1 VPLIL
6 LTPDVGQLSCIYNHL
21 VPQLRIM
28 ALMESEAI
36 VLRTYPLR
44 EADLLVTLF
53 TRAEGKVRGVARSAK
68 KSKRRFGGALEPMTY
83 VRAFYDVRERQ
94 ELVRLDAC
102 EVIESPLA
110 TEVSYAR
117 AVALAHVA
125 ELLDELLPDRE
136 ANDAIFRMTLS
147 VLHALQ
153 HVEIDA
159 AIIKTGGRLKT
170 GSEKT
175 GSEKTNSDTKSCSD
189 IWMPVTYFELWLT
202 RLVGFLPEL
211 TECIACG
218 RTLNGSRAWFH
229 ALADGLMCPEDK
241 RLASSEI
248 SSESR
253 ALAAQMFRAPVES
266 FAGTPWPK
274 SQAADLRKFLIQTL
288 QRNIEKKLVTASMLE
303 KGGF

>member
-1 VPLIL
+1 
-6 LTPDVGQLSCIYNHL
+6 
-21 VPQLRIM
+21 M

-94 ELVRLDAC
+94 ELARLDAC
-102 EVIESPLA
+102 EVLESPLA

-136 ANDAIFRMTLS
+136 ANDAIFRLTLS

-153 HVEIDA
+153 HVESADA
-159 AIIKTGGRLKT
+159 NRKTDSGMKSASDIKRT
-170 GSEKT
+170 
-175 GSEKTNSDTKSCSD
+175 SD

-211 TECIACG
+211 TECIVCG
-218 RTLNGSRAWFH
+218 RSLNGSRAYFH
-229 ALADGLMCPEDK
+229 ALADGLMCPDDK

-248 SSESR
+248 SGDSR
-253 ALAAQMFRAPVES
+253 ALASQMFRAPVET
-266 FAGTPWPK
+266 FAETPWPK
-274 SQAADLRKFLIQTL
+274 SQAADLRKFMIQTL
-288 QRNIEKKLVTASMLE
+288 QRHIEKKLVTAGMLE

>member
-1 VPLIL
+1 
-6 LTPDVGQLSCIYNHL
+6 
-21 VPQLRIM
+21 M

-68 KSKRRFGGALEPMTY
+68 KSKRRFGGALEPMTH

-94 ELVRLDAC
+94 ELARLDAC
-102 EVIESPLA
+102 EVIESPMA

-136 ANDAIFRMTLS
+136 ANDAIFRLTLS

-153 HVEIDA
+153 HVEIA
-159 AIIKTGGRLKT
+159 AATKKIDSEKTRSEGTGAEEASAEKTSAEKNIKTGKKI
-170 GSEKT
+170 S
-175 GSEKTNSDTKSCSD
+175 SDATTSSD

-229 ALADGLMCPEDK
+229 ALADGLMCPDDK

-253 ALAAQMFRAPVES
+253 ALASQMFRAPVES

-288 QRNIEKKLVTASMLE
+288 QRHIEKKLVTAGMLE